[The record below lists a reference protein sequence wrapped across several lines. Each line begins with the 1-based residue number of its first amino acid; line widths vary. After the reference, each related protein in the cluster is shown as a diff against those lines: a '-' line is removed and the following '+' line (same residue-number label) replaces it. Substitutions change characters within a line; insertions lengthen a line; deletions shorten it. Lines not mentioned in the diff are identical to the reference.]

1 MVGMA
6 NAKYV
11 ITTVLLLATLMAAT
25 QTVQSQQYATT
36 TATSFAT
43 STITIGTQVVA
54 MTQGQSSPIFSG
66 QVTIPGSHGVCG
78 VYFVQAFNSTAG
90 ETLVGSV
97 TASSSVD
104 VYVMTAASFQA
115 WSHQIVAGGVCT
127 PASLVASQRN
137 TTAYSFTPTIP
148 TSGLYDV
155 VVNNLS
161 HSSVNAQVTL
171 TLATSAPS
179 LVTTTAFST
188 VTQQFLQTMT
198 QTSTSTQAASSGG
211 PDLTTT
217 LVGILVVII
226 LVAIG
231 FMAMKRRK
239 PAKK

>member
-1 MVGMA
+1 MV

-11 ITTVLLLATLMAAT
+11 IVTVLLLVCVMAAT
-25 QTVQSQQYATT
+25 QTVQSQQYTTT
-36 TATSFAT
+36 TATSLAT
-43 STITIGTQVVA
+43 STITVGTQVLTT
-54 MTQGQSSPIFSG
+54 TQGQSSPILSG
-66 QVTIPGSHGVCG
+66 QVTIPGTHGVCG
-78 VYFVQAFNSTAG
+78 VYFVQLFNGTAG

-104 VYVMTAASFQA
+104 VYVMTAASYQA

-148 TSGLYDV
+148 SSGLYDV

-161 HSSVNAQVTL
+161 HLSVNAQVTL

-198 QTSTSTQAASSGG
+198 QTSTQAASSGG
-211 PDLTTT
+211 PDLTTA
-217 LVGILVVII
+217 LVGILAVVI